1 MVMGTLDVSATDA
14 AKTSAS
20 GAHDDDDDDVDDDE
34 SLLCRGEGAHAMAG
48 IRLDLGNR
56 QSIPPALLLAAGS
69 STLQVFWIK
78 KGKMKE
84 MTVSNIS
91 PGVGVMCE
99 GGGIE

>member
-1 MVMGTLDVSATDA
+1 MGTLDVSATDA

-20 GAHDDDDDDVDDDE
+20 GAHDDDDDDE
-34 SLLCRGEGAHAMAG
+34 SLLYRGEGAHAMAG
-48 IRLDLGNR
+48 LRLDLGNR

-69 STLQVFWIK
+69 STLQVVWIK

-91 PGVGVMCE
+91 PGVGVMCD

>member
-20 GAHDDDDDDVDDDE
+20 GAHDDDDDVDDDE
-34 SLLCRGEGAHAMAG
+34 SLLYRGEGAHAMAG

-56 QSIPPALLLAAGS
+56 RSIPPALLLAAGS

-91 PGVGVMCE
+91 PGVGVMCD

>member
-20 GAHDDDDDDVDDDE
+20 GAHDDDDDVDDDE
-34 SLLCRGEGAHAMAG
+34 SLLYRGEGAHAMAG

-56 QSIPPALLLAAGS
+56 RNIPPALILGS

>member
-1 MVMGTLDVSATDA
+1 MGTLDVSATDA

-20 GAHDDDDDDVDDDE
+20 GAHDDDDDVDDDE

-56 QSIPPALLLAAGS
+56 RNIPPALLLAAGS

-91 PGVGVMCE
+91 PGVGVMCD